1 MVTHSDHNSM
11 SHAAAGHG
19 DYHPGMAESKAPE
32 HAIGQDPQLKHSGHE
47 MANHAGH
54 DMAEHPGHKMTEHP
68 GPDGKPH
75 HDHHAMMV
83 EDFKN
88 RFLISL
94 LLTVPIL
101 ILSPMI
107 QMFLGI
113 DLRFSNDTYLLFALS
128 TVLFIYGGKPFLLGA
143 KDELAQRSP
152 GMMTLIAMAISVAY
166 LYSALTVFILPG
178 MDFFWELAT
187 LIAIML
193 LGHWIEMKSVL
204 GASRALEELVKLM
217 PEEAHL
223 VTAGDET
230 IEVAVKIL
238 KAGDIILVKPGE
250 RIPIDGQVL
259 GGRSTVNEAMITGES
274 APVEKEPGAAVIGG
288 AINGEG
294 SLRIRVS
301 KTGPETYLAQ
311 IIVLVREAQKTRS
324 NTQRLADTAAK
335 WLFYVAVLAGTL
347 TFAAWSALRGDWG
360 FALERAVTV
369 MVISCPHA
377 LGLAI
382 PLVTA
387 VSTSIAARK
396 GLLIRNRAHFEN
408 ARKVDTVIFD
418 KTGTLTLGEFGIT
431 DIQALGI
438 SEEELLSISYSIE
451 SQSAHPISQGIV
463 KEARHRNIKLKPVSD
478 YRSITGRGLQAKVDD
493 QVITVASPGFM
504 REQNITFDETQYEAL
519 AEQGKT
525 VIFVV
530 QDKQLLGY
538 IALADILRDSAR
550 QAIDTL
556 KSMQVESYMITGDN
570 KRVANYVA
578 QQVGIQQVLAEV
590 LPEGKSAQVLA
601 IKGQGKTVAMTGDG
615 VNDAPAL
622 AQADLGIAIGAGTDV
637 AIETADVI
645 LVRSDP
651 LDVVNILRLSRA
663 TYKKMMQNLWWAAGY
678 NLVAIP
684 LAAGIFYNQGVA
696 ISPAVGAILMSLSTI
711 IVATNARLLR
721 LD

>member
-1 MVTHSDHNSM
+1 MT
-11 SHAAAGHG
+11 
-19 DYHPGMAESKAPE
+19 ESTAPE
-32 HAIGQDPQLKHSGHE
+32 HTTREGPQLLHSGHGKALHAGHE
-47 MANHAGH
+47 MA
-54 DMAEHPGHKMTEHP
+54 EHPEHDIGEHP
-68 GPDGKPH
+68 GPGEKPH

-83 EDFKN
+83 EDFKK

-113 DLRFSNDTYLLFALS
+113 NLRFSYDTFLLFALS
-128 TVLFIYGGKPFLLGA
+128 TILFIYGGKPFILGA
-143 KDELAQRSP
+143 KDELSQRSP

-166 LYSALTVFILPG
+166 IYSALTVFILPG

-204 GASRALEELVKLM
+204 GASRALEELVRLM

-230 IEVAVKIL
+230 MDVAVKTL
-238 KAGDIILVKPGE
+238 RAGDIILVKPGE
-250 RIPIDGQVL
+250 RIPIDGEVL
-259 GGRSTVNEAMITGES
+259 GGGSTVNEAMITGES
-274 APVEKEPGAAVIGG
+274 TPIAKEPGAAVIGG

-301 KTGPETYLAQ
+301 RTGPETYLAQ

-335 WLFYVAVLAGTL
+335 WLFYVAVLVGTV
-347 TFAAWSALRGDWG
+347 TFAAWSVLRGDWG

-418 KTGTLTLGEFGIT
+418 KTGTLTQGEFGIT

-438 SEEELLSISYSIE
+438 SEEELLGISYSIE

-463 KEARHRNIKLKPVSD
+463 KEARRRNIKPRPVSD

-504 REQNITFDETQYEAL
+504 REQKIPFDEQQYEAL

-525 VIFVV
+525 VVFVV
-530 QDKQLLGY
+530 QDTQLLGY

-570 KRVANYVA
+570 KRVADYIA
-578 QQVGIQQVLAEV
+578 QQVGIQQVFAEV

-601 IKGQGKTVAMTGDG
+601 IKGQGRTVAMTGDG

-663 TYKKMMQNLWWAAGY
+663 TYNKMMQNLWWAAGY

-684 LAAGIFYNQGVA
+684 LAAGIFYNQGLA

-721 LD
+721 ID